1 MVVQP
6 IDLIPR
12 GRLACDVES
21 DVELPVDCLHE
32 GPTARL
38 GGVDQAH
45 VRTLM
50 EVADRWPPVL
60 VHRSTLRVID
70 GVHRLYA
77 ARALGRRRLRCAYFD
92 GDTSEAIIE
101 GVRRNVEHGRPLTLR
116 ERKLA
121 ADRILR
127 MRPYWSDRL
136 IGETVGLS
144 ATTIGALRQK
154 QRVFD
159 GAPASQFRFGRDGK
173 FRPHDPRELRRR
185 IMQELAENPTA
196 SLREIASMTGGS
208 PETVRS
214 VRKEMWTPKSPITE
228 MIEPDE
234 DFSDIQTDAPEVVR
248 RDLWEGD
255 SALQS
260 TEANRSFTVWFSRT
274 EVDDEWLRYVRELP
288 LSRTY
293 DIADEARQRARKW
306 TMIAEAIEGRA
317 RQGQQV
323 RA

>member
-6 IDLIPR
+6 IDLMGR
-12 GRLACDVES
+12 RRLACEVVG
-21 DVELPVDCLHE
+21 DVELSVDCLHE

-45 VRTLM
+45 VRALM
-50 EVADRWPPVL
+50 EVADRWPPIL
-60 VHRSTLRVID
+60 VQRSTLRIID

-77 ARALGRRRLRCAYFD
+77 ARSLGWHRLRCAFFD
-92 GDTSEAIIE
+92 GDASEAIIE

-121 ADRILR
+121 AERILT
-127 MRPYWSDRL
+127 MRPFWSDRL

-154 QRVFD
+154 QCVSG
-159 GAPASQFRFGRDGK
+159 GAPASEFRFGRDGK
-173 FRPHDPRELRRR
+173 FRPHDRRELRRR
-185 IMQELAENPTA
+185 IMQELEDHPTA
-196 SLREIASMTGGS
+196 SLREIASTTGGS

-214 VRKEMWTPKSPITE
+214 VRKEMWTRQSRGYEATGADQGAAMVPTDP
-228 MIEPDE
+228 E
-234 DFSDIQTDAPEVVR
+234 DVLRCDTWGS
-248 RDLWEGD
+248 D

-260 TEANRSFTVWFSRT
+260 TDSSRSFAVWFSRT
-274 EVDDEWLRYVRELP
+274 DVDDEWLRYVRDLP

-306 TMIAEAIEGRA
+306 MEIAEAVESRA